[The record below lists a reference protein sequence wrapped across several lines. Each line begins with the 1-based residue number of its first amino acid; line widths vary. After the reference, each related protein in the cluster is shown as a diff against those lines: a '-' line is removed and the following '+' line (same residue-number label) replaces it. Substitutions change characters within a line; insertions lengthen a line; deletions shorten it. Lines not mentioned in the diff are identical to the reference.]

1 MHLHSEETGQ
11 TFPGIASP
19 ASLKMQI
26 AAADAHALVGF
37 SLLTPRANYVHCL
50 ILLYSSEKPT
60 ECTMDIGRVK
70 VGHSNPIQSTL
81 FVKEKRKPKR
91 RGAFEEDF

>member
-1 MHLHSEETGQ
+1 MHLYSKQTGQ

-19 ASLKMQI
+19 ASLKIQI
-26 AAADAHALVGF
+26 AAADAHALIGF

-60 ECTMDIGRVK
+60 ECTMNIGRVK

-81 FVKEKRKPKR
+81 FVKQKEAKEKRCV
-91 RGAFEEDF
+91 